1 MSFVADSH
9 EPKRWARQHLP
20 VRVAIGMWLTHALI
34 GPLYLALPGVGQRHA
49 TVVLIC
55 SAIALFWAVM
65 NALLPSDPRLTFL
78 YPLGGAIAIVDVS
91 VLVASTGG
99 ASSPLR
105 AAQLFFIVFAAWFM
119 SRRMAIRLLAS
130 AMAAT
135 ALPLLYDREAF
146 AGAPLGWTIMLML
159 TFSVVGVTILAAR
172 AKLESLRDRAQV
184 ESLRDP
190 LTGVA
195 NRRAV
200 EAYFHRG
207 GGQRRESDRLGVVL
221 IDLDFFKDINTK
233 LGHAGG
239 DRALT
244 IVANAL
250 AGVVRDG
257 DLVAR
262 IGGDEFAIIASGVDA
277 DTLSTISTRAVE
289 SIRAATEK
297 AGLDGM
303 TLEASAGAALCPE
316 DGRTLEELLL
326 AADSALSNAKAKGR
340 GDRIVRAPS
349 TASRVKTPSL
359 TA

>member
-9 EPKRWARQHLP
+9 EPKRWARQYLP
-20 VRVAIGMWLTHALI
+20 VRVAIWMWVTQALI
-34 GPLYLALPGVGQRHA
+34 GPLYLALPGVSQRDA
-49 TVVLIC
+49 TAVFVC
-55 SAIALFWAVM
+55 SAIAFSWAAM
-65 NALLPSDPRLTFL
+65 NALLPSDPPLTFL
-78 YPLGGAIAIVDVS
+78 YPVGGAVAIVDVS

-105 AAQLFFIVFAAWFM
+105 SSQLFFIVFAAWFM
-119 SRRMAIRLLAS
+119 SRRMGIQMLAS

-135 ALPLLYDREAF
+135 ALPLLYDRHAL

-159 TFSVVGVTILAAR
+159 TFLVVGATIIAAR
-172 AKLESLRDRAQV
+172 TKLESLRDRARV

-200 EAYFHRG
+200 EAHYHRG
-207 GGQRRESDRLGVVL
+207 GRQRLETHRLGVVL
-221 IDLDFFKDINTK
+221 IDLDSFKEINTK

-250 AGVVRDG
+250 CDVVREG

-262 IGGDEFAIIASGVDA
+262 IGGDEFAIVASGVDA
-277 DTLSTISTRAVE
+277 HTLQTISDRAVDA
-289 SIRAATEK
+289 IRVASEDAALGSV
-297 AGLDGM
+297 ALG
-303 TLEASAGAALCPE
+303 ASAGAALYPE

-326 AADSALSNAKAKGR
+326 AADLALNDAKAKGR
-340 GDRIVRAPS
+340 GDRIVRTGNNVRRDEAAP
-349 TASRVKTPSL
+349 L